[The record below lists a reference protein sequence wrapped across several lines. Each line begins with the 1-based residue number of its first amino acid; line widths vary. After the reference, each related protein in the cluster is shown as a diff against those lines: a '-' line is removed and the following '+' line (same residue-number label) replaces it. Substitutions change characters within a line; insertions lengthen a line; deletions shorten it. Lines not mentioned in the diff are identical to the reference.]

1 MEKKILYIVIVEEYR
16 DLSLEEPGYW
26 TPVKHS
32 VVFLKED
39 TDEYKKKVLKKL
51 SAPYIEKYKDS
62 KQFHQTYVNDGQG
75 VEDGNEK
82 YVLTS
87 EWVIGYAGYYNEV
100 SKYRAEL
107 IPVNA
112 VEEL

>member
-16 DLSLEEPGYW
+16 NLSLEEPGYW

-39 TDEYKKKVLKKL
+39 TDKYKEKVLKEI
-51 SAPYIEKYKDS
+51 SAPYVEKYKEL
-62 KQFHQTYVNDGQG
+62 KEFHQTYINDKDGI
-75 VEDGNEK
+75 EDGNEK
-82 YVLTS
+82 YVLTT
-87 EWVIGYAGYYNEV
+87 EWVTGYAGYNKV
-100 SKYRAEL
+100 SEYRAEL
-107 IPVNA
+107 IPVNS

>member
-1 MEKKILYIVIVEEYR
+1 MMKKIMYVIIVEEYR
-16 DLSLEEPGYW
+16 DLSLQEPGYW

-39 TDEYKKKVLKKL
+39 TDEYKEKVLKKI
-51 SAPYIEKYKDS
+51 SEPYVEKYKEL
-62 KQFHQTYVNDGQG
+62 KEFHQTYINDKQG

-82 YVLTS
+82 YVLKS
-87 EWVIGYAGYYNEV
+87 EWVTGYGGYNKV
-100 SKYRAEL
+100 AQYRAEL
-107 IPVNA
+107 IPVNS